1 MSGNNILDGGEGN
14 DHFNAI
20 LGINSVIG
28 GAGSD
33 SLEVDYTGATVGL
46 RMSFNSTGS
55 VGQITAGSDQVSF
68 TDIEQYYIIGT
79 DFNDVLLG
87 GENNDILQGGIS
99 GNDRLDGGAG
109 DDVLYVYWS
118 SGNSTLIGGL
128 GDDSLTA
135 YGSTGSNILS
145 GLVGNDFL
153 TAEWSS
159 GDNTL
164 RGGDGDDVI
173 TVNQSTGNNIL
184 DGGLGNDELK
194 AEFGEGSNTLRGG
207 AGDDIL
213 DAHGSGPL
221 SHNILIGGS
230 GNDSIIV
237 GLGQTNAEGQGED
250 DTITG
255 GAGFDRLQVLF
266 FGGSEGNTA
275 TDGIVMTLAANGKD
289 GVIQA
294 GNDSV
299 FFQNIEQFT
308 LYGTSFNDVLLGGK
322 GDDVLD
328 GYGLGGNDYFSGDAG
343 NDTITTVS
351 YGDIGGSSTLLG
363 GAGDDQLTAGG
374 FASGNNLLEGGNG
387 NDTLFI
393 GSSTGNDALLGGN
406 GDDIITGVSAGGS
419 NTLDGGNNNDI
430 LYSGSGQSLLI
441 GGTGDDFLRLGM
453 DDGVADTVQY
463 GAGDGLDTVLD
474 FVHGLG
480 GDSIVFSRIADID
493 VVTNGVDTSF
503 HLGDGIAGNA
513 NFGGGQLLVTLE
525 NTTGFSISEIGI
537 NLIGSD
543 FFFA

>member
-1 MSGNNILDGGEGN
+1 M
-14 DHFNAI
+14 
-20 LGINSVIG
+20 
-28 GAGSD
+28 
-33 SLEVDYTGATVGL
+33 
-46 RMSFNSTGS
+46 
-55 VGQITAGSDQVSF
+55 
-68 TDIEQYYIIGT
+68 
-79 DFNDVLLG
+79 
-87 GENNDILQGGIS
+87 
-99 GNDRLDGGAG
+99 
-109 DDVLYVYWS
+109 
-118 SGNSTLIGGL
+118 
-128 GDDSLTA
+128 
-135 YGSTGSNILS
+135 
-145 GLVGNDFL
+145 
-153 TAEWSS
+153 
-159 GDNTL
+159 
-164 RGGDGDDVI
+164 
-173 TVNQSTGNNIL
+173 

-207 AGDDIL
+207 EGDDIL

-221 SHNILIGGS
+221 SRNILIGGN

-237 GLGQTNAEGQGED
+237 GLGQTNAEGQD
-250 DTITG
+250 YTVTG

-266 FGGSEGNTA
+266 FGGSEGNMA
-275 TDGIVMTLAANGKD
+275 TDGITMTLAANGKD
-289 GVIQA
+289 GLIQA

-299 FFQNIEQFT
+299 AFKNIEQFT
-308 LYGTSFNDVLLGGK
+308 LYGTAFNDVLLGGK

-328 GYGLGGNDYFSGDAG
+328 GYGIGGDDFFSGGAG

-351 YGDIGGSSTLLG
+351 FGDIGGSSTLLG

-374 FASGNNLLEGGNG
+374 SSSGNNLLDGGNG

-393 GSSTGNDALLGGN
+393 GSSTGNDTLLGGN
-406 GDDIITGVSAGGS
+406 GDDIITGVSAGDS

-430 LYSGSGQSLLI
+430 LYSGGQSLLI
-441 GGTGDDFLRLGM
+441 GGTGDDFLDLGW
-453 DDGVADTVQY
+453 DDGVTDTVQY

-480 GDSIVFSRIADID
+480 GDSIAFSGIADID